1 MANEFQQLPNPDDV
15 PGAVSS
21 GYQRQNTNML
31 AIQTGLDTT
40 EPYDNGAGN
49 ITVPMGGVIE
59 VSGVMF
65 KLSADIT
72 IPKPDINTAY
82 WIAITDNGDGTA
94 TAAPVTRPGAWDPAR
109 QGCYR
114 SDGSRTLNWVSLGM
128 PSGSLGAAVFSKTTK
143 GDFTTTLQKKGW
155 YYADLRSGSGAGN
168 GGNASGTTPGGGGIP
183 GNVSGTNYKLARKI
197 FFSEESTKT
206 ITGKVGGSGF
216 NGGAGGQ
223 GSSSTVGAGGGGGS
237 GAGEETVIHDPDIR
251 TGEVP
256 GGNGGNA
263 SGTSSG
269 QGGGGGGY
277 NAGGSPTG
285 QIVTGGPGTD
295 MYGGNGGNSV
305 LGSPGGSAGRS
316 SPGSNGT
323 AYTGSSGGG
332 GGGMGA
338 HGRYR
343 PDGDP
348 AAGYC
353 NIYKLEN

>member
-15 PGAVSS
+15 PGAVIS
-21 GYQRQNTNML
+21 GYQRQNTNMF

-40 EPYDNGAGN
+40 EPYDDGAGT
-49 ITVPMGGVIE
+49 ISVPMGGVIE

-72 IPKPDINTAY
+72 LSKPNSNTAY
-82 WIAITDNGDGTA
+82 WVAIADNDDGTA
-94 TAAPVTRPGAWDPAR
+94 NAVLVTRPGAWDPAR

-114 SDGSRTLNWVSLGM
+114 SDGSRTLTWVSLGT
-128 PSGSLGAAVFSKTTK
+128 PDGSLSTAVFSKTTK
-143 GDFTTTLQKKGW
+143 GAFTTILQKKGW
-155 YYADLRSGSGAGN
+155 YYAELRSGSGAGK
-168 GGNASGTTPGGGGIP
+168 GGNASGATPGGGGIP
-183 GNVSGTNYKLARKI
+183 GNVSGTNYKTERKV
-197 FFSEESTKT
+197 FFLEKSNKT
-206 ITGKVGGSGF
+206 ITGKVGGNGF
-216 NGGAGGQ
+216 NVGTGGP
-223 GSSSTVGAGGGGGS
+223 GSSSTIGAGGGGGS
-237 GAGEETVIHDPDIR
+237 GPGEETVIHYPDMR

-256 GGNGGNA
+256 GGDGGNA
-263 SGTSSG
+263 SGTGNS

-285 QIVTGGPGTD
+285 QNVTGGPGTD

-305 LGSPGGSAGRS
+305 LGSPGGIAGRS
-316 SPGSNGT
+316 GPGSNGNP
-323 AYTGSSGGG
+323 YSGSSGGG

-353 NIYKLEN
+353 NIYKLED